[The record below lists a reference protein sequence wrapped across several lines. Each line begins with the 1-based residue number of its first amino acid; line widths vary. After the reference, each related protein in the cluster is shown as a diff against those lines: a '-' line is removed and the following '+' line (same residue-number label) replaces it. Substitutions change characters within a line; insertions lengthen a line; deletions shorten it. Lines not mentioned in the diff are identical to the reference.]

1 MSRKNAFLGLL
12 NQKGQA
18 LLIIVLVMVVALTVG
33 LSVASRTIIN
43 LRNSSDQASSQQALS
58 AAEAGIERAIVT
70 SNTSNIQGGLP
81 GNSSYTTTI
90 ASVSGTNPFLI
101 NGGNLVPKDDAV
113 YVWLTPYSSNPQTQW
128 INPWTGSFTVYWGDA
143 SGSCN
148 NAALEVAV
156 INGPKGAP
164 TITRYAIDPCA
175 ARTGNNNFTAATVSS
190 PAFLVG
196 GKSLTYKTTI
206 SISSGLLVR
215 INPIYSNAYIATSG
229 TSALPDQGTTI
240 TSTGTSNSSTTRK
253 VTVFQGYPEIPA
265 ELFPYSL
272 FSP

>member
-1 MSRKNAFLGLL
+1 MRKKVAFLGMN

-70 SNTSNIQGGLP
+70 GNTSNIAGNFS

-90 ASVSGTNPFLI
+90 ASVSGTTPFLI
-101 NGGNLVPKDDAV
+101 NGGNVVPKDDAT
-113 YVWLTPYSSNPQTQW
+113 YIWISPYSSNPAIQW
-128 INPWTGSFTVYWGDA
+128 TNMWSGNLTLYWGDS
-143 SGSCN
+143 SGACN
-148 NAALEVAV
+148 NAALEVSI

-164 TITRYAIDPCA
+164 TITRYALDPCA
-175 ARTGNNNFTAATVSS
+175 ARAGSNNFTVVSASPFSVSGKTLAYRTV
-190 PAFLVG
+190 
-196 GKSLTYKTTI
+196 I
-206 SISSGLLVR
+206 SISNGLLVR
-215 INPIYSNAYIATSG
+215 INPIYSTTYLAASG
-229 TSALPDQGTTI
+229 TTALPNQGTVI
-240 TSTGTSNSSTTRK
+240 TSVGTSNSSTTRK

>member
-1 MSRKNAFLGLL
+1 MLKKVAVLGMF

-58 AAEAGIERAIVT
+58 AAEAGIEKAIV
-70 SNTSNIQGGLP
+70 SGNTANVAGSFS

-90 ASVSGTNPFLI
+90 ASVSGTSAFLL
-101 NGGNLVPKDDAV
+101 NGGNLVPKDDAT
-113 YVWLTPYSSNPQTQW
+113 YVWITPYSSNPAVQW
-128 INPWTGSFTVYWGDA
+128 TSAWTGNLTLYWGDS
-143 SGSCN
+143 SGSCS
-148 NAALEVAV
+148 NAALEISI
-156 INGPKGAP
+156 INGPKNAP
-164 TITRYAIDPCA
+164 TITRYALDPCA
-175 ARTGNNNFTAATVSS
+175 ARTGSNNFTLANAS
-190 PAFLVG
+190 PF
-196 GKSLTYKTTI
+196 
-206 SISSGLLVR
+206 SISGKTLNYRTVISVSNGLLVR
-215 INPIYSNAYIATSG
+215 INPIYAGAYIGTSG
-229 TSALPDQGTTI
+229 STALPDQGSVI